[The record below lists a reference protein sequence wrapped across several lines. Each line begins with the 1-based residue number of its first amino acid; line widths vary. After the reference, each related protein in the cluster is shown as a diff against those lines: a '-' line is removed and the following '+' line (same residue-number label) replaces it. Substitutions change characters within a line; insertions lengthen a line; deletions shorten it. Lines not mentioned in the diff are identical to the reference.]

1 MRRDRHTTPDTIR
14 TQDAPHGPRAR
25 HRCKHTSDAKRRV
38 YMQQTGTKS
47 SASVARGTELNLCK
61 KNQQRNGKNKRMRP
75 RQRPKSNAATG
86 PITRG
91 PTSAAVG
98 AAEAAVA
105 AVSTS
110 ASLHMSTRKL
120 RHTESAHPQ
129 KVQATL
135 RKSSPCGLLRS
146 KNNANA
152 RPEATAST
160 NAISSCSAGTGS
172 DLCRFESTDRPSTFV
187 LGAKRDLNKCQV
199 LGVVAKNPDRTLMS
213 SPGSS
218 CKTRPVTRGWQQK

>member
-1 MRRDRHTTPDTIR
+1 
-14 TQDAPHGPRAR
+14 
-25 HRCKHTSDAKRRV
+25 
-38 YMQQTGTKS
+38 
-47 SASVARGTELNLCK
+47 
-61 KNQQRNGKNKRMRP
+61 MRP

-105 AVSTS
+105 VVSTS

-129 KVQATL
+129 KVQENL
-135 RKSSPCGLLRS
+135 RKISPCGLLRS
-146 KNNANA
+146 KENANA

-187 LGAKRDLNKCQV
+187 LCGHARRSMSDLAQKHSRSCGWNLSNNRSKQLTGAKRDLDKCQV
-199 LGVVAKNPDRTLMS
+199 LGVVAENPDRTLMS